1 MTKELNRV
9 TFALLAI
16 FVIIAISA
24 SYWATV
30 EADSMLDRPDNLRR
44 VIQEQSIRRG
54 TIYDRNGE
62 RLAYNDI
69 LTMPGEITLAQRMYP
84 YPEAASAVGYYSYNY
99 GTAGIEKVFNDDL
112 TGANALTEWGRLK
125 NDALHR
131 TQVGA
136 DVLSTIDLDVQIA
149 VGDAMAGTSGAAV
162 VVEVPSGR
170 VIAMVS
176 HPGFDPN
183 VLDSQWDLLTEDKET
198 SPLLNRVTAGLYQ
211 PGGALQTII
220 LAAMLST
227 YPDLTATA
235 AEVLNVPAPNARQP
249 VEANGLTLRCLDGVP
264 DRELTLAEAY
274 VFGCPYPFASA
285 VGNTLTPNDLWDRF
299 DVLGLLDPPTLAGFD
314 PAAGE
319 LPPALNTMTSAED
332 LIAAAV
338 GQSELTV
345 TPLQMV
351 QIIAAIANGGNAIP
365 LHLVDALREPGSD
378 TWESVDSPTS
388 QPALL
393 RTDVAAALRLA
404 MLQAAAQSPCV
415 RAASRGDLVLYGH
428 CAAAYSGPA
437 ATSFVWFTGFVD
449 LPEDS
454 DATALAV
461 VVVIEKVD
469 DPLIAAQVAGAAF
482 ETAID
487 K

>member
-1 MTKELNRV
+1 
-9 TFALLAI
+9 
-16 FVIIAISA
+16 
-24 SYWATV
+24 
-30 EADSMLDRPDNLRR
+30 
-44 VIQEQSIRRG
+44 
-54 TIYDRNGE
+54 
-62 RLAYNDI
+62 
-69 LTMPGEITLAQRMYP
+69 
-84 YPEAASAVGYYSYNY
+84 
-99 GTAGIEKVFNDDL
+99 
-112 TGANALTEWGRLK
+112 
-125 NDALHR
+125 
-131 TQVGA
+131 
-136 DVLSTIDLDVQIA
+136 
-149 VGDAMAGTSGAAV
+149 
-162 VVEVPSGR
+162 
-170 VIAMVS
+170 
-176 HPGFDPN
+176 
-183 VLDSQWDLLTEDKET
+183 
-198 SPLLNRVTAGLYQ
+198 
-211 PGGALQTII
+211 
-220 LAAMLST
+220 
-227 YPDLTATA
+227 
-235 AEVLNVPAPNARQP
+235 
-249 VEANGLTLRCLDGVP
+249 
-264 DRELTLAEAY
+264 
-274 VFGCPYPFASA
+274 
-285 VGNTLTPNDLWDRF
+285 
-299 DVLGLLDPPTLAGFD
+299 
-314 PAAGE
+314 
-319 LPPALNTMTSAED
+319 MTSAED

-437 ATSFVWFTGFVD
+437 ATSFVWCTGFVD